1 MPESARDN
9 KTSRLVSLLLDA
21 RRNGPVAVPADLV
34 PEGQAEA
41 YRVQRLVAARLGRI
55 AGWKVGA
62 PGPAA
67 TPFGAPLL
75 ADGFRRGGVSLPVD
89 HARHWVLEGELMFT
103 LAHDLPPR
111 DAPYERGEVLA
122 AVGEVAGGFEIV
134 DSRLAGW
141 PDVPPLLNLA
151 DHGAHGGMVVGRGR
165 SVPDIAFD
173 QVRVRMTV
181 DERLI
186 VDQVGGNSAGDPV
199 RLLVWMANHLA
210 AGEGGL
216 RAGDLVTT
224 GSCTGMAPL
233 PPGATAEVTFEGFE
247 PVRVSRGL

>member
-1 MPESARDN
+1 MPESVADN
-9 KTSRLVSLLLDA
+9 KTSKLVSLLLDA
-21 RRNGPVAVPADLV
+21 RRGGPVDVPDDLV
-34 PEGQAEA
+34 PDSQPEA
-41 YRVQRLVAARLGRI
+41 YGVQRLVASRLGRI

-62 PGPAA
+62 PHPTA
-67 TPFGAPLL
+67 TPFCSPLL
-75 ADGFRRGGVSLPVD
+75 ADGFRRGGVSLPAD
-89 HARHWVLEGELMFT
+89 HARLWVLEGELMFT
-103 LAHDLPPR
+103 LARDLPPR
-111 DAPYERGEVLA
+111 DAPYERDEVLA
-122 AVGEVAGGFEIV
+122 AMGEVAGGFEIV

-141 PDVPPLLNLA
+141 PDVPPFLNLA
-151 DHGAHGGMVVGRGR
+151 DHGAHGGMVVGTGR
-165 SVPDIAFD
+165 PVPDIAFD
-173 QVRVRMTV
+173 KVRVRMTIG
-181 DERLI
+181 ERVI